1 MWFRCRPVVET
12 PSYLVDAER
21 LFSLEERMAI
31 VDRLAADP
39 NAAWSSAAAAAF
51 ARCGSASARGAKAAR
66 IIYLFSGESLPAF
79 VLAVFAK
86 SEKVNLSAAERN
98 ALAKFVTEMVE
109 TYRRSKMTRTAF
121 DKITAGLDDAKAFL
135 DGSGNKRGYGIH
147 VPARVNVKK
156 IRMRLGLSQ
165 ESFAQTYGFA
175 LSAVRDW
182 EQGRRQPER
191 SARILLKVV
200 EKEPEAVT
208 RALAKSA

>member
-1 MWFRCRPVVET
+1 MYHYFRFCFF
-12 PSYLVDAER
+12 ER
-21 LFSLEERMAI
+21 RFQ
-31 VDRLAADP
+31 
-39 NAAWSSAAAAAF
+39 
-51 ARCGSASARGAKAAR
+51 
-66 IIYLFSGESLPAF
+66 PAQ
-79 VLAVFAK
+79 VA
-86 SEKVNLSAAERN
+86 NIR
-98 ALAKFVTEMVE
+98 
-109 TYRRSKMTRTAF
+109 
-121 DKITAGLDDAKAFL
+121 D
-135 DGSGNKRGYGIH
+135 YGIH

-156 IRMRLGLSQ
+156 IRTRLGLSQ